1 MLEKLNNSFWF
12 WSTLAFVNI
21 LTLFLVIEI
30 DDKFTCT
37 LSSCMLFFSFAKA
50 LKIASNSEEN
60 ER

>member
-12 WSTLAFVNI
+12 WITLVFVNI
-21 LTLFLVIEI
+21 ITLFFVIKV

-50 LKIASNSEEN
+50 LKIVSDSKEN
-60 ER
+60 